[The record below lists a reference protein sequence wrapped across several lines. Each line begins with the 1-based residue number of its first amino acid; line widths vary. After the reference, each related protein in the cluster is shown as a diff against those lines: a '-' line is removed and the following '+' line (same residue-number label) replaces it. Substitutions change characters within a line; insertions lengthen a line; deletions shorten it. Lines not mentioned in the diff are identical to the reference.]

1 MGNFDHNAQTS
12 IAKTKGL
19 LSTLLTRLDGRARD
33 PHREA
38 AERALYA
45 NVARDARMADRAL
58 AKLLKSLGEV

>member
-1 MGNFDHNAQTS
+1 MGNFDHNTQTS

-19 LSTLLTRLDGRARD
+19 LSALLTRLDGRARD

-38 AERALYA
+38 AERAAYA
-45 NVARDARMADRAL
+45 SVARDARMADRAL

>member
-19 LSTLLTRLDGRARD
+19 LASLLTRLDGRARD

-38 AERALYA
+38 AERAQYA
-45 NVARDARMADRAL
+45 SAARDARAADRAL
-58 AKLLKSLGEV
+58 EKLLKSLGEV